1 MEQLILNIKNKNKLN
16 FLKELLKRMEFVEV
30 VEQKQVSA
38 KTKKEL
44 FKDDLLEAVK
54 EVKLIKAGK
63 LKGISAKDLLN
74 EL

>member
-1 MEQLILNIKNKNKLN
+1 MREVIVSVPEKNYPFFMQLIKSLD
-16 FLKELLKRMEFVEV
+16 FTEVKEPKE
-30 VEQKQVSA
+30 KA
-38 KTKKEL
+38 PTKKEFL
-44 FKDDLLEAVK
+44 DGLKEAVK